1 LGILNYKLVK
11 GNMNFRKIFFIA
23 LLASVPALLSAQN
36 PSTQTQQPP
45 QFTPE
50 QREAFRKAADERMRK
65 DWAYLKKY
73 EAQNTKL
80 LASAKSSGPVFI
92 GDSITEFWWRYDSA
106 FWKANNYMDRGISGQ
121 TSSQMLVRFRPDVV
135 DLHPQVVLINAGT
148 NDIAENTGPI
158 SLEHIFGNI
167 VSMAEIAAANNIRV
181 VLSSVL
187 PAYDFSWKQ
196 GLQPAEKIIKLNA
209 MIKDYA
215 TKHNLAYVDYWTA
228 LKDEVNGLQRT
239 YTFDGVHPNL
249 DGYKVM
255 APLAKNAIDETLKL
269 SKSKKR

>member
-1 LGILNYKLVK
+1 
-11 GNMNFRKIFFIA
+11 MNFKKLLCIA
-23 LLASVPALLSAQN
+23 VLASLSELLSAQ
-36 PSTQTQQPP
+36 TQTQQPP

-73 EAQNTKL
+73 EAQNVKL
-80 LASAKSSGPVFI
+80 LTSTKASGPVFI
-92 GDSITEFWWRYDSA
+92 GDSITEFWWRYDSV
-106 FWKANNYMDRGISGQ
+106 FWKTNNYIDRGISGQ

-196 GLQPAEKIIKLNA
+196 GLAPAEKIIKLNS

-228 LKDEVNGLQRT
+228 LKDEKNGLQST

-255 APLAKNAIDETLKL
+255 APLARNAIDETLK
-269 SKSKKR
+269 STKSKKR